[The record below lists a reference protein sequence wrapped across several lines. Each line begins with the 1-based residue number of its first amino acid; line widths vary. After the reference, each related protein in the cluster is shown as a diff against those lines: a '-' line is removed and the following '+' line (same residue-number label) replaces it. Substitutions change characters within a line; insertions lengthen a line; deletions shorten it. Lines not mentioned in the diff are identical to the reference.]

1 MMADIYAPIFEG
13 KYEGAYPS
21 FADGVRGMEILTA
34 VLKSAVEHRW
44 IAIDAN

>member
-1 MMADIYAPIFEG
+1 MMADIYAPIF
-13 KYEGAYPS
+13 EGAYPS